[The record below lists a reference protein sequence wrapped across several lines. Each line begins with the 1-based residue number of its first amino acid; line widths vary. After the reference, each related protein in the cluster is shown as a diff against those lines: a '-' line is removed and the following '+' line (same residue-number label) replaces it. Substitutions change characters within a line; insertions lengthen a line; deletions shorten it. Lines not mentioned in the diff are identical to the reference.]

1 MPAHPAGSV
10 GKQRRFIQLIVA
22 AGLVGAVV
30 MSLAMTNTLSAFVA
44 TITNS
49 NDTAATGAVVLQET
63 GATGPAACNS
73 TDNNTINNNSYA
85 TCTTFNKYGGSTTM
99 VPSNAAGT
107 TNTATTVVNF
117 KNTGSSPATSFTM
130 AFGACGQINNGT
142 TNNGSAT
149 DFCSKLHVKVTSG
162 ATTVV
167 PDTTAA
173 NLALPAN
180 ATVPLTGALIPTAN
194 SGSTVPFTFTTYVDT
209 SAGNTYQG
217 LQASQPIT
225 WTLSS

>member
-1 MPAHPAGSV
+1 MPASSAGSI

-63 GATGPAACNS
+63 GAAGGAACNS
-73 TDNNTINNNSYA
+73 TDNNSINNNSYA
-85 TCTTFNKYGGSTTM
+85 TCSTFNKYGGSTTM

-107 TNTATTVVNF
+107 TNNVTTTVNF
-117 KNTGSSPATSFTM
+117 KNTGSSPAASFTM
-130 AFGACGQINNGT
+130 AFGACTASNNGT
-142 TNNGSAT
+142 VNNGSAT

-173 NLALPAN
+173 NLAVAANSTVAIPAS
-180 ATVPLTGALIPTAN
+180 LIPAAN
-194 SGSTVPFTFTTYVDT
+194 SGTTVPFTFTTYVDS

>member
-1 MPAHPAGSV
+1 MSGTSAASR
-10 GKQRRFIQLIVA
+10 QRRFIQLIVA

-63 GATGPAACNS
+63 GATGPTACNS
-73 TDNNTINNNSYA
+73 TDNTTINSNTYS
-85 TCTTFNKYGGSTTM
+85 TCTAFNKYGGSTTL

-107 TNTATTVVNF
+107 TNNSTTTVNF
-117 KNTGSSPATSFTM
+117 KNTGSSPAASFTM
-130 AFGACGQINNGT
+130 AFATCGQVNNGT
-142 TNNGSAT
+142 VNNGSAT
-149 DFCSKLHVKVTSG
+149 DLCSKLHVKVVSG
-162 ATTVV
+162 TTVV
-167 PDTTAA
+167 QADTTAA
-173 NLALPAN
+173 ALNGTTVTIPA
-180 ATVPLTGALIPTAN
+180 ALIPTAN
-194 SGSTVPFTFTTYVDT
+194 SGSTVPMTFTTYIDS

-217 LQASQPIT
+217 LQASQNIT